1 MRRIRSNL
9 LTVAI
14 LLSIGVIAS
23 TGRAEEATRK
33 SGTFSGTIKFEGEIP
48 FLPPLVK
55 QGDSKVKDA
64 AVCAA
69 SAIPD
74 ESLVVDRK
82 RRGIANVFVYLRM
95 RPENLSEDDAKPE
108 KKSVVLE
115 RKGCRYVPHTTIVRT
130 NQKVKVVSRDKIA
143 HNTHFYVFKNT
154 AYGMLV
160 PREGEVLLREFDRP
174 EPLPMKVGC
183 DIHPWM
189 EAWVLVVDHPF
200 AAVTGKD
207 GKFKIEGLPL
217 GTHEFRIW
225 HEESGW
231 LEKSCKVSIN
241 AGKVTKAKLKY
252 PADRFL
258 KEDKPAESTD

>member
-1 MRRIRSNL
+1 MNASRIACCQIVL
-9 LTVAI
+9 LVVAG
-14 LLSIGVIAS
+14 LNWPTSLIAEPPK
-23 TGRAEEATRK
+23 T
-33 SGTFSGTIKFEGEIP
+33 GTFSGVIKLKGEIP
-48 FLPPLVK
+48 DLPPLVEK
-55 QGDSKVKDA
+55 NDPDTKDA

-69 SAIPD
+69 NAIPD
-74 ESLVVDRK
+74 ESLLVDRK
-82 RRGIANVFVYLRM
+82 SRGIANVFVYLRK
-95 RPENLSEDDAKPE
+95 RPENLPEDAAKPE

-143 HNTHFYVFKNT
+143 HNTHFYPFKNT
-154 AYGMLV
+154 AYGILV

-200 AAVTGKD
+200 AAVTDQD
-207 GKFKIEGLPL
+207 GKFKIEGLPPGL
-217 GTHEFRIW
+217 HEFWFW

-231 LEKSCKVSIN
+231 LEKSY
-241 AGKVTKAKLKY
+241 KVTVKAGQETKINLNY
-252 PADRFL
+252 T
-258 KEDKPAESTD
+258 EDDFEELQPRSEK